1 MFRATVLAVTAL
13 ITLGLVT
20 LVPVALAP
28 TAAATTTGVCNR
40 YCDGRSAAHPVH
52 DRQAVSTNDVS
63 LHFDDLDDMGWAVG
77 AQTVWLDRSFD
88 AGRTWSS
95 LGRATRRTAMYNN
108 DDWRGH
114 GVGLLRACTETRCTD
129 WRRSTWNAYD
139 RRSAAATALM
149 ENYDMSTGLW
159 ATTNWWNAANA
170 LTAIIDSGRYGYAIA
185 HTYDLNLQAQDGNF
199 TNNYNDDT
207 LWWGLAWL
215 RAYDVTGDRRYLD
228 TARFDADHVSGYWD
242 DVCGGGVW
250 WNTDRTYKNAITNS
264 LYIELNAALH
274 NRIPK
279 DTAYVRR
286 ATQGWSWFRNT
297 GMINAANMVNDGLNA
312 NCANNG
318 QPTWTYN
325 QGVPL
330 AALSEL
336 YKATGNRDLLAQAR
350 TMADA
355 STVDAAINTDGILH
369 DPGDKPG
376 GGGADGPSFKGA
388 YVRGLAE
395 LDTLLPGRP
404 YRTYL
409 NRQADSAYAHDRN
422 GFDMYGLLWAGPL
435 DKVDAARQQS
445 ALDLMNAAT

>member
-1 MFRATVLAVTAL
+1 
-13 ITLGLVT
+13 
-20 LVPVALAP
+20 
-28 TAAATTTGVCNR
+28 
-40 YCDGRSAAHPVH
+40 
-52 DRQAVSTNDVS
+52 
-63 LHFDDLDDMGWAVG
+63 
-77 AQTVWLDRSFD
+77 
-88 AGRTWSS
+88 
-95 LGRATRRTAMYNN
+95 
-108 DDWRGH
+108 
-114 GVGLLRACTETRCTD
+114 
-129 WRRSTWNAYD
+129 
-139 RRSAAATALM
+139 
-149 ENYDMSTGLW
+149 
-159 ATTNWWNAANA
+159 
-170 LTAIIDSGRYGYAIA
+170 
-185 HTYDLNLQAQDGNF
+185 
-199 TNNYNDDT
+199 
-207 LWWGLAWL
+207 
-215 RAYDVTGDRRYLD
+215 
-228 TARFDADHVSGYWD
+228 
-242 DVCGGGVW
+242 
-250 WNTDRTYKNAITNS
+250 
-264 LYIELNAALH
+264 
-274 NRIPK
+274 
-279 DTAYVRR
+279 
-286 ATQGWSWFRNT
+286 
-297 GMINAANMVNDGLNA
+297 MINAANMVNDGLNA

-336 YKATGNRDLLAQAR
+336 YKATGNPDLLAQAR

>member
-13 ITLGLVT
+13 I
-20 LVPVALAP
+20 ALAP
-28 TAAATTTGVCNR
+28 TAAATPSGVCNR
-40 YCDGRSAAHPVH
+40 YCDGRSAALAVH
-52 DRQAVSTNDVS
+52 DRQAVSTNGIS
-63 LHFDDLDDMGWAVG
+63 LHFDDFDAMGWAASTGG
-77 AQTVWLDRSFD
+77 AVWLDRSFD
-88 AGRTWSS
+88 AGRTWTS
-95 LGRATRRTAMYNN
+95 LGRTTGRRTLMYNN
-108 DDWRGH
+108 DDWRNH
-114 GVGLLRACTETRCTD
+114 GVGLLRACTETACTD

-149 ENYDMSTGLW
+149 ENYDVSTGLW

-170 LTAIIDSGRYGYAIA
+170 LTAIIDSGLYTYAIA
-185 HTYDLNLQAQDGNF
+185 HTYDLNLQAQGGNF

-207 LWWGLAWL
+207 MWWGMAWL
-215 RAYDVTGDRRYLD
+215 RAYDVTGDRRYLT
-228 TARFDADHVSGYWD
+228 TARFDADHVFSYWD

-250 WNTDRTYKNAITNS
+250 WSTGKTYKNAIANS

-274 NRIPK
+274 NRIPG
-279 DTAYVRR
+279 DTVYLER
-286 ATQGWSWFRNT
+286 ARQGWAWFRDS
-297 GMINAANMVNDGLNA
+297 GMVNAENMVNDGITA
-312 NCANNG
+312 TCVNNN

-336 YKATGNRDLLAQAR
+336 FKATKDRDLLTQAR
-350 TMADA
+350 TLADA
-355 STVDAAINTDGILH
+355 STTNAAINTDGILH

-395 LDTLLPGRP
+395 LNTLLPDRP
-404 YRTYL
+404 YTNYL
-409 NRQADSAYAHDRN
+409 WRQADSAHANDRN
-422 GFDMYGLLWAGPL
+422 GYDMYGLLWAGPL

-445 ALDLMNAAT
+445 AVDLMNAAT